1 MNIIYLHGF
10 KSNAH
15 SIKGTLLQHYCAK
28 YSGVQVHLPDLN
40 MSPLAAIQQLSERIQ
55 SMQDVALVGSSLG
68 GFYATYLVA
77 QHAVPAI
84 LINPAMRP
92 WQLFRELF
100 DEQLPLQVHPNWCL
114 DDADLRQ
121 LQQLALPV
129 AQDADKILV
138 LLQQGDEVLDYRE
151 AHRYYSA
158 ARPPAMLMT
167 EANGSHGM
175 DDFAEK
181 IPLLL
186 QFLLDCIK
194 KETE

>member
-10 KSNAH
+10 KSSSS
-15 SIKGTLLQHYCAK
+15 SIKGQLLEQYCAK
-28 YSGVQVHLPDLN
+28 YPDIQVHLPDLN
-40 MSPLAAIQQLSERIQ
+40 MPPMAAIQKISKLIQ
-55 SMQDVALVGSSLG
+55 SMDQVALVGSSLG

-77 QHAVPAI
+77 QAHVPAV

-100 DEQLPLQVHPNWCL
+100 DEQLPYQVHPKWCL
-114 DDADLRQ
+114 DEADLVQ

-129 AQDADKILV
+129 AQDADKIMV

-158 ARPPAMLMT
+158 AHPPAILMT
-167 EANGSHGM
+167 EAHGSHGM

-181 IPLLL
+181 IPFVL

>member
-10 KSNAH
+10 KSSSS
-15 SIKGTLLQHYCAK
+15 SIKGQLLEQYCAK
-28 YSGVQVHLPDLN
+28 YPDIQVHLPDLN
-40 MSPLAAIQQLSERIQ
+40 MPPMAAIQKIAKLIQ
-55 SMQDVALVGSSLG
+55 S
-68 GFYATYLVA
+68 TYLVA
-77 QHAVPAI
+77 QAHVPAV

-100 DEQLPLQVHPNWCL
+100 DDELPLQVHPNWCL
-114 DDADLRQ
+114 NDADLGQ
-121 LQQLALPV
+121 LEAMALPT

-138 LLQQGDEVLDYRE
+138 LLQQGDEVLDYRA
-151 AHRYYSA
+151 AHRYYSS
-158 ARPPAMLMT
+158 ARPPALLMT

-186 QFLLDCIK
+186 QFLSDCIK

>member
-10 KSNAH
+10 KSNSN
-15 SIKGTLLQHYCAK
+15 SIKGKLLQHYCAK
-28 YSGVQVHLPDLN
+28 YPEIQVHLPDLN
-40 MSPLAAIQQLSERIQ
+40 MSPKAAIAYVSGLIEL
-55 SMQDVALVGSSLG
+55 MHDVALLGSSLG
-68 GFYATYLVA
+68 GFYATHLVA
-77 QHAVPAI
+77 QHAVPAV

-100 DEQLPLQVHPNWCL
+100 DEQLPYQVHPKWCL
-114 DDADLRQ
+114 DEADLVQ

-151 AHRYYSA
+151 AHRYYSTA
-158 ARPPAMLMT
+158 HPPAMLMT
-167 EANGSHGM
+167 EAHGSHGM

-181 IPLLL
+181 IPFVL

>member
-1 MNIIYLHGF
+1 MNVIYLHGF
-10 KSNAH
+10 RSSSA
-15 SIKGTLLQHYCAK
+15 SIKGQLLKDYCEK
-28 YSGVQVHLPDLN
+28 HTKVQVHLPDLN
-40 MSPLAAIQQLSERIQ
+40 MPPVDAIQRVSQLIG
-55 SMQDVALVGSSLG
+55 SMKDVALVGSSLG
-68 GFYATYLVA
+68 GFYATHLVA
-77 QHAVPAI
+77 RHAVPAV

-100 DEQLPLQVHPNWCL
+100 DDELPLQVHPNWCL
-114 DDADLRQ
+114 DEADLEQ
-121 LQQLALPV
+121 LEALALPT

-167 EANGSHGM
+167 EANGNHGM

-181 IPLLL
+181 IPLVL

>member
-10 KSNAH
+10 KSNSN
-15 SIKGTLLQHYCAK
+15 SIKGKLLQHYCAK
-28 YSGVQVHLPDLN
+28 YPEIQVHLPDLN
-40 MSPLAAIQQLSERIQ
+40 MSPEAAIAYVSGLIE
-55 SMQDVALVGSSLG
+55 SMHDVALLGSSLG
-68 GFYATYLVA
+68 GFYATHLVA
-77 QHAVPAI
+77 QHAVPAV

-100 DEQLPLQVHPNWCL
+100 DEQLPYQVHPKWCL
-114 DDADLRQ
+114 DEADLVQ

-158 ARPPAMLMT
+158 AYPPAILMT
-167 EANGSHGM
+167 EAHGSHGM

-181 IPLLL
+181 IPFVL

>member
-10 KSNAH
+10 KSSSS
-15 SIKGTLLQHYCAK
+15 SIKGQLLEQYCAK
-28 YSGVQVHLPDLN
+28 YPDIQVYLPDLN
-40 MSPLAAIQQLSERIQ
+40 MPPMAAIQKISKLIQ
-55 SMQDVALVGSSLG
+55 SMDQVALVGSSLG

-77 QHAVPAI
+77 QAHVPAV

-100 DEQLPLQVHPNWCL
+100 DDELPLQVHPNWCL
-114 DDADLRQ
+114 NDADLDQ
-121 LQQLALPV
+121 LEAMALPT

-151 AHRYYSA
+151 AHRYYSS
-158 ARPPAMLMT
+158 ARPPALLMT

-186 QFLLDCIK
+186 QFLSDCIK

>member
-1 MNIIYLHGF
+1 MNVIYLHGF
-10 KSNAH
+10 RSSSA
-15 SIKGTLLQHYCAK
+15 SIKGQLLKDYCEK
-28 YSGVQVHLPDLN
+28 HTKVQVHLPDLN
-40 MSPLAAIQQLSERIQ
+40 MSPMDAIQQVSQLIA

-68 GFYATYLVA
+68 GFYATHLVA
-77 QHAVPAI
+77 KHGVPAV

-100 DEQLPLQVHPNWCL
+100 DDELPLQVHPNWCL
-114 DDADLRQ
+114 DEADLEQ
-121 LQQLALPV
+121 LEALVLPT

-167 EANGSHGM
+167 EANGNHGM

-181 IPLLL
+181 IPLVL

-194 KETE
+194 KEIE

>member
-10 KSNAH
+10 KSNSN
-15 SIKGTLLQHYCAK
+15 SIKGKLLQHYCAK
-28 YSGVQVHLPDLN
+28 YPEIQVHLPDLN
-40 MSPLAAIQQLSERIQ
+40 MSPKAAIAYVSGLIE
-55 SMQDVALVGSSLG
+55 SMHDVALLGSSLG
-68 GFYATYLVA
+68 GFYATHLVA
-77 QHAVPAI
+77 QHAVPAV

-100 DEQLPLQVHPNWCL
+100 DEQLPYQVHPKWCL
-114 DDADLRQ
+114 DEADLVQ

-158 ARPPAMLMT
+158 AHPPAILMT
-167 EANGSHGM
+167 EAHGSHGM
-175 DDFAEK
+175 YDFAEK
-181 IPLLL
+181 IPFVL

>member
-10 KSNAH
+10 QSGSH
-15 SIKGTLLQHYCAK
+15 SIKGQLLLQFCKK
-28 YSGVQVHLPDLN
+28 YPEITIHLPDLN
-40 MSPLAAIQQLSERIQ
+40 MPPQAAVEKVSELIRSLPQ
-55 SMQDVALVGSSLG
+55 VALVGSSLG

-77 QHAVPAI
+77 KHAVPAV

-100 DEQLPLQVHPNWCL
+100 QAELPYPVHPNWSL
-114 DDADLRQ
+114 EVADLAQ
-121 LQQLALPV
+121 LEQLALNP

-167 EANGSHGM
+167 EAHGNHGM

-186 QFLLDCIK
+186 QFLSDCVK

>member
-10 KSNAH
+10 KSNSN
-15 SIKGTLLQHYCAK
+15 SIKGKLLQHYCAK
-28 YSGVQVHLPDLN
+28 YPEIQVHLPDLN
-40 MSPLAAIQQLSERIQ
+40 MSPKAAIAYVSGLIE
-55 SMQDVALVGSSLG
+55 SMHDVALLGSSLG
-68 GFYATYLVA
+68 GFYATHLVA
-77 QHAVPAI
+77 QHAVPAV

-100 DEQLPLQVHPNWCL
+100 DEQLPYQVHPKWCL
-114 DDADLRQ
+114 DEAALVQ

-158 ARPPAMLMT
+158 AHPPAILMT
-167 EANGSHGM
+167 EAHGSHGM

-181 IPLLL
+181 IPFVL

>member
-10 KSNAH
+10 KSSSS
-15 SIKGTLLQHYCAK
+15 SIKGQLLEQYCAK
-28 YSGVQVHLPDLN
+28 DPDIQVHLPDLN
-40 MSPLAAIQQLSERIQ
+40 MPPMAAIQKIFKLIQ
-55 SMQDVALVGSSLG
+55 SMDQVALVGSSLG

-77 QHAVPAI
+77 QAHVPAV

-100 DEQLPLQVHPNWCL
+100 DDELPLQVHPNWCL
-114 DDADLRQ
+114 NDADLGQ
-121 LQQLALPV
+121 LEAMALPT

-138 LLQQGDEVLDYRE
+138 LLQQGDEVLDYRA
-151 AHRYYSA
+151 AHRYYSS
-158 ARPPAMLMT
+158 ARPPALLMT

-186 QFLLDCIK
+186 QFLSDCIK

>member
-10 KSNAH
+10 KSNSN
-15 SIKGTLLQHYCAK
+15 SIKGKLLQHYCAK
-28 YSGVQVHLPDLN
+28 YPEIQVHLPDLN
-40 MSPLAAIQQLSERIQ
+40 MSPKAAIAYVSGLIE
-55 SMQDVALVGSSLG
+55 SMHDVALLGSSLG
-68 GFYATYLVA
+68 GFYATHLVA
-77 QHAVPAI
+77 QHAVPAV

-92 WQLFRELF
+92 WQLFRELL
-100 DEQLPLQVHPNWCL
+100 DEQLPYQVHPKWCL
-114 DDADLRQ
+114 DEADLVQ

-158 ARPPAMLMT
+158 AHPPAMLMT
-167 EANGSHGM
+167 EAHGSHGM

-181 IPLLL
+181 IPFVL

>member
-10 KSNAH
+10 KSNSN
-15 SIKGTLLQHYCAK
+15 SIKGKLLQHYCAK
-28 YSGVQVHLPDLN
+28 YPEIQVHLPDLN
-40 MSPLAAIQQLSERIQ
+40 MSPNAAIAYVSGLIE
-55 SMQDVALVGSSLG
+55 SMHDVALLGSSLG
-68 GFYATYLVA
+68 GFYATHLVA
-77 QHAVPAI
+77 QHAVPAV

-100 DEQLPLQVHPNWCL
+100 DEQLPYQVHPNWCL
-114 DDADLRQ
+114 DEADLIQ

-158 ARPPAMLMT
+158 AHPPAMLMT
-167 EANGSHGM
+167 EAYGSHGM
-175 DDFAEK
+175 DDFEEK
-181 IPLLL
+181 IPFVL
-186 QFLLDCIK
+186 QFLSHCIK

>member
-10 KSNAH
+10 KSNSN
-15 SIKGTLLQHYCAK
+15 SIKGKLLQHYCAK
-28 YSGVQVHLPDLN
+28 YPEIQVHLPDLN
-40 MSPLAAIQQLSERIQ
+40 MSPKAAIAYVSGLIE
-55 SMQDVALVGSSLG
+55 SMHDVALLGSSLG
-68 GFYATYLVA
+68 GFYATHLVA
-77 QHAVPAI
+77 QHAVPAV

-100 DEQLPLQVHPNWCL
+100 DEQLPYQVHPKWCL
-114 DDADLRQ
+114 DEADLVQ

-158 ARPPAMLMT
+158 AHPPAILMT
-167 EANGSHGM
+167 EAHGSHGI

-181 IPLLL
+181 IPFVL

>member
-1 MNIIYLHGF
+1 MNVIYLHGF
-10 KSNAH
+10 RSSAA
-15 SIKGTLLQHYCAK
+15 SIKGQLLQQYCEK
-28 YSGVQVHLPDLN
+28 NPQIQVHLPDLN
-40 MSPLAAIQQLSERIQ
+40 MSPVDTIQHMSALIESLDNV
-55 SMQDVALVGSSLG
+55 SLVGSSLG
-68 GFYATYLVA
+68 GFYATHLVA
-77 QHAVPAI
+77 KYSVPAV

-100 DEQLPLQVHPNWCL
+100 DDELPLQVHPNWRL
-114 DDADLRQ
+114 DNSHLDQ
-121 LQQLALPV
+121 LEGLALPT

-151 AHRYYSA
+151 AHRYYSS
-158 ARPPAMLMT
+158 ARPPALLMT

-186 QFLLDCIK
+186 QFLSDCIK

>member
-10 KSNAH
+10 KSNSN
-15 SIKGTLLQHYCAK
+15 SIKGKLLQHYCAK
-28 YSGVQVHLPDLN
+28 YPEIQVHLPDLN
-40 MSPLAAIQQLSERIQ
+40 MSPNAAIAHVSELIE
-55 SMQDVALVGSSLG
+55 SMHNVALLGSSLG
-68 GFYATYLVA
+68 GFYATHLVA
-77 QHAVPAI
+77 QHAVPAV

-100 DEQLPLQVHPNWCL
+100 DEQLPYQVHPNWCL
-114 DDADLRQ
+114 DEADLVQ

-129 AQDADKILV
+129 AQDADKIMV

-158 ARPPAMLMT
+158 AHPPAMLMT
-167 EANGSHGM
+167 EAYGSHGM

-181 IPLLL
+181 IPFVL

>member
-10 KSNAH
+10 KSNSN
-15 SIKGTLLQHYCAK
+15 SIKGKLLQHYCAK
-28 YSGVQVHLPDLN
+28 YPEIQVHLPDLN
-40 MSPLAAIQQLSERIQ
+40 MSPKAAIAYVSGLIE
-55 SMQDVALVGSSLG
+55 SMHDVALLGSSLG
-68 GFYATYLVA
+68 GFYATHLVA
-77 QHAVPAI
+77 QHAVPAV

-100 DEQLPLQVHPNWCL
+100 DEQLPYQVHPKWCL
-114 DDADLRQ
+114 DEADLVQ

-158 ARPPAMLMT
+158 AHPPAILMT
-167 EANGSHGM
+167 EAHGSHGM
-175 DDFAEK
+175 EDFAEK
-181 IPLLL
+181 IPFVL

>member
-1 MNIIYLHGF
+1 MNLIYLHGF
-10 KSNAH
+10 QSTPLSMKGRWLKDYVEQQTN
-15 SIKGTLLQHYCAK
+15 IKIY
-28 YSGVQVHLPDLN
+28 LPDLN
-40 MSPLAAIQQLSERIQ
+40 MPPL
-55 SMQDVALVGSSLG
+55 DVMKNMESLIHSLDNVAVVGSSLG
-68 GFYATYLVA
+68 GFYATQLVA
-77 QHAVPAI
+77 KFAVPAV

-114 DDADLRQ
+114 DDADLLQ

-129 AQDADKILV
+129 AQDADKMLV

-186 QFLLDCIK
+186 QFLLDCIN

>member
-10 KSNAH
+10 KSNSN
-15 SIKGTLLQHYCAK
+15 SIKGKLLQHYCAK
-28 YSGVQVHLPDLN
+28 YPEIQVHLPDLN
-40 MSPLAAIQQLSERIQ
+40 MSPKAAIAYVSGLIE
-55 SMQDVALVGSSLG
+55 SMHDVALLGSSLG
-68 GFYATYLVA
+68 GFYATHLVA
-77 QHAVPAI
+77 QHAVPAV
-84 LINPAMRP
+84 LINPAMRS

-100 DEQLPLQVHPNWCL
+100 DEQLPYQVHPKWCL
-114 DDADLRQ
+114 DEADLVQ

-158 ARPPAMLMT
+158 AHPPAILMT
-167 EANGSHGM
+167 EAHGSHGM

-181 IPLLL
+181 IPFVL

>member
-1 MNIIYLHGF
+1 MNVIYLHGF
-10 KSNAH
+10 KSSAL
-15 SIKGTLLQHYCAK
+15 SIKGQLLEKYC
-28 YSGVQVHLPDLN
+28 SNNPNINVHLPDLN
-40 MSPLAAIQQLSERIQ
+40 QSPLHVIDQLSSLIE
-55 SMQDVALVGSSLG
+55 SMNDVALVGSSLG
-68 GFYATYLVA
+68 GFYATHLVA
-77 QHAVPAI
+77 KHHVPAV

-100 DEQLPLQVHPNWCL
+100 DEVLPYQVHPNWCL
-114 DDADLRQ
+114 DDSDLDQ
-121 LQQLALPV
+121 LEQLALPT

-151 AHRYYSA
+151 AHRYYSD
-158 ARPPAMLMT
+158 ARPPAMMMT
-167 EANGSHGM
+167 EAHGNHGM

-181 IPLLL
+181 IPLVL

>member
-28 YSGVQVHLPDLN
+28 YPEIQVHLPDLN
-40 MSPLAAIQQLSERIQ
+40 MSPNAAIAHVSALIE
-55 SMQDVALVGSSLG
+55 SMHDVALLGSSLG
-68 GFYATYLVA
+68 GFYATHLVA
-77 QHAVPAI
+77 QHAVPAV

-100 DEQLPLQVHPNWCL
+100 DEQLPYQVHPNWCL
-114 DDADLRQ
+114 DEADLLQ
-121 LQQLALPV
+121 LQHLALPV
-129 AQDADKILV
+129 AQDADKMLV

-158 ARPPAMLMT
+158 AHPPAMLMT
-167 EANGSHGM
+167 EAQGSHGM

-181 IPLLL
+181 IPFVL